1 MSIEQGM
8 LVELTLYTDE
18 MRSEFFAK
26 LCFYSRGRVLSN
38 AHIRVSMRPLEV
50 ELLRLK
56 ELSDRLAETATVLPP
71 TSSWQERSWCSSN
84 GTSARRAIG
93 T

>member
-1 MSIEQGM
+1 
-8 LVELTLYTDE
+8 

-26 LCFYSRGRVLSN
+26 LCFYSRGQVLSN

-71 TSSWQERSWCSSN
+71 TSSWLTPHIELAGAIVVLVEWDTRGGN
-84 GTSARRAIG
+84 ARIEEIAG
-93 T
+93 